1 MFQTITESKNT
12 CCDDTL
18 IHDDR
23 VRMARAQLVNDDTA
37 SQLAST
43 FQALADPTRVRLISA
58 LTASD
63 LCVCDL
69 AAVLGMSQ
77 SAVSHQ
83 LRSLRDLRLVKA
95 HKVGREVVYSLD
107 DAHIADLYQRGLEHI
122 QHTVKN
128 AQ

>member
-1 MFQTITESKNT
+1 MFQTITESQNT
-12 CCDDTL
+12 YCDDTL

>member
-1 MFQTITESKNT
+1 MFQTITESQNT

-122 QHTVKN
+122 QHAVKN

>member
-1 MFQTITESKNT
+1 MLETITESQTT
-12 CCDDTL
+12 CCDDTP
-18 IHDDR
+18 IHDDQ
-23 VRMARAQLVNDDTA
+23 VRLARAKLVDDDTA

-95 HKVGREVVYSLD
+95 HKVGREVYYSLD
-107 DAHIADLYQRGLEHI
+107 DIHIADLYQRGLEHI
-122 QHTVKN
+122 QHTAKN
-128 AQ
+128 DQ

>member
-1 MFQTITESKNT
+1 MFQTITESQNT

-95 HKVGREVVYSLD
+95 HKVGREGVYSLD